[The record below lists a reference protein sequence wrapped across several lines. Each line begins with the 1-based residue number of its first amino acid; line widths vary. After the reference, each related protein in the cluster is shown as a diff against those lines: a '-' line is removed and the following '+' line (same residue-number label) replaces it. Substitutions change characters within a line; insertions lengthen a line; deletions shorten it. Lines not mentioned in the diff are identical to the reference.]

1 MAPND
6 HVHNRLTH
14 SVEVASVG
22 RSFARRLADFLV
34 RKGEISDQS
43 GNDLAWILMAACAVH
58 DIGNPPFG
66 HAGEYAIREWADCHQ
81 EVVFPADI
89 PMDEATK
96 SDVLMF
102 EGNAQGFRVAARSDN
117 EQNGHL
123 RLTYATLGAMVK
135 YPWDSCDPRAQE
147 KQKYNCFTTEREI
160 FHDMF
165 ETMGLERDGLYL
177 RHPLSFLSEAADDI
191 CYRVLD
197 LEDAAEIGVIPAGRV
212 REIYASFLD
221 EKGLDEKGERR
232 LPLAMVRGM
241 VIYKMIEESWRV
253 FEDDYAAIMNG
264 DRESDLKSDFNP
276 RLQDG
281 LGKVKEA
288 YSEIFSEVAKVATEL
303 GAYKAI
309 GRIVKALCNAIAALK
324 RHDGSSAMLFVTQ
337 RTLDLAWDRDY
348 VDRHRDKSY
357 DWWLHQVLDYVSAL
371 TDNHAR
377 QLTREIEGT

>member
-22 RSFARRLADFLV
+22 RSFARRLAHFLV
-34 RKGEISDQS
+34 GRNEISDRA
-43 GNDLAWILMAACAVH
+43 GNDMAWILMAACAVH

-66 HAGEYAIREWADCHQ
+66 HAGEYAIREWAQCHQ
-81 EVVFPADI
+81 EIVFPSDI
-89 PMDEATK
+89 AIQESTK
-96 SDVLMF
+96 SDLLIF

-135 YPWDSCDPRAQE
+135 YPWDSCDPRAFEQ
-147 KQKYNCFTTEREI
+147 QKYNCFTTERQI
-160 FHDMF
+160 FGDMF
-165 ETMGLERDGLYL
+165 ETMGLVRDGACL

-197 LEDAAEIGVIPAGRV
+197 LEDAAEIGVIPADRV
-212 REIYASFLD
+212 REIYCSFLD
-221 EKGLDEKGERR
+221 DVDERK

-241 VIYKMIEESWRV
+241 VISRMIDESWRV

-264 DRESDLKSDFNP
+264 DREGDLKSDFNSQ
-276 RLQDG
+276 LQDG
-281 LGKVKEA
+281 LAEVKSA
-288 YSEIFSEVAKVATEL
+288 YAEIFSEVGKVATEL
-303 GAYKAI
+303 GAYKAL
-309 GRIVKALCNAIAALK
+309 GRIIKTLCLAITALK
-324 RHDGSSAMLFVTQ
+324 RNDSSRRMFVTQ
-337 RTLDLAWDRDY
+337 RAFDLAWDPDY
-348 VDRHRDKSY
+348 VRRHEGESY
-357 DWWLHQVLDYVSAL
+357 DWWLHQVLDFVSSL